1 LKRARFLTVDFYILL
16 VLKWSSK
23 ICIEKYYSENKITLH
38 TVRTP
43 KRPLIVTF
51 PTVLNVSK
59 KKNFFKFSKTNK
71 NWQILKNKTSVA
83 ETLSYF
89 KNLFQIFQLVFV
101 KMSFVEISTKKVFV
115 SNEKSKQDVTKKDHV
130 IFTYRKSLQFYFSK
144 VFISKS
150 SA

>member
-1 LKRARFLTVDFYILL
+1 MKRARFLTVDFYILL

-59 KKNFFKFSKTNK
+59 NKKFLKFSKTNK
-71 NWQILKNKTSVA
+71 KWQILKNKTSVA
-83 ETLSYF
+83 ETFYF

-101 KMSFVEISTKKVFV
+101 KMSFVEISTKKSICIKWEVEARRD
-115 SNEKSKQDVTKKDHV
+115 EKRSCYLYLSEK
-130 IFTYRKSLQFYFSK
+130 FTILF
-144 VFISKS
+144 
-150 SA
+150 

>member
-1 LKRARFLTVDFYILL
+1 MKRARFLTVDFYILL
-16 VLKWSSK
+16 VLKWSTK

-43 KRPLIVTF
+43 NRPLIVTF

-59 KKNFFKFSKTNK
+59 KKKFLKFSKTNK

-83 ETLSYF
+83 ETFYF

-115 SNEKSKQDVTKKDHV
+115 SNEKSKQDVTKNDHV
-130 IFTYRKSLQFYFSK
+130 ISTYRKSLQFYSSK